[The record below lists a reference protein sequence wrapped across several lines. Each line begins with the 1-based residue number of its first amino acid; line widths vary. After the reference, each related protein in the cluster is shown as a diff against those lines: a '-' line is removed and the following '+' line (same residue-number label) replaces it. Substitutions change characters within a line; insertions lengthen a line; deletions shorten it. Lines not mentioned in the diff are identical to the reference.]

1 MAGEKIKGLRYT
13 VEQLEQMGATRWTE
27 YGHDRLYLNEAG
39 LKLAELEI
47 SRYNTG
53 NISLAKFKG
62 EEVSHSRGGTMAY
75 VVETAHIDLTTG
87 KLYCYK
93 SSDNLV
99 QEALTTL
106 RNNLKLN

>member
-1 MAGEKIKGLRYT
+1 MAEEKIKGKRYT
-13 VEQLEQMGATRWTE
+13 VEQLEEMGARRWTE

-53 NISLAKFKG
+53 RVSLAKFKG
-62 EEVSHSRGGTMAY
+62 EEVSHSMGGRMAY
-75 VVETAHIDLTTG
+75 VVGSAYIDLTTG
-87 KLYCYK
+87 KLYWENYG
-93 SSDNLV
+93 DNLV

-106 RNNLKLN
+106 INNLKVN